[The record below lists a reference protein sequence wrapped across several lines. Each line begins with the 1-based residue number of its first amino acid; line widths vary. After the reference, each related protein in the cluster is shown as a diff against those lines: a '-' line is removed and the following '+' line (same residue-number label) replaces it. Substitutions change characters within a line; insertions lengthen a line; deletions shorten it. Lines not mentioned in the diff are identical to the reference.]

1 MSQEPDQ
8 RQFAVRMEWGLRGA
22 EAISMGADHA
32 VIVDVLSFTT
42 AVSVALDQ
50 RTEVFPYPWRDE
62 SAMAFARQHRATLAV
77 NRREATSSGTPA
89 AQAIAAQAIAAQ
101 ASAAQAS
108 AAQADP
114 TVGAP
119 SPPLVSL
126 SPASIR
132 AAPGL
137 DRIVLPSPNGSALA
151 TALAPSGRRILA
163 GCLRN
168 RAAVA
173 TWLASQPG
181 SSGRPAV
188 IAVIAAG
195 ERWPDDT
202 LRPAAEDLWGAGG
215 IIAALENLGVTGLSP
230 EARSAAAAWRA
241 IEPRLGPAL
250 ASCGSGAELASA
262 GFADDVAIAA
272 ELDASSCVPVL
283 SGGRFTDASRR
294 S

>member
-1 MSQEPDQ
+1 MQSSQPTGQ
-8 RQFAVRMEWGLRGA
+8 AGA
-22 EAISMGADHA
+22 
-32 VIVDVLSFTT
+32 
-42 AVSVALDQ
+42 
-50 RTEVFPYPWRDE
+50 
-62 SAMAFARQHRATLAV
+62 ATD
-77 NRREATSSGTPA
+77 A
-89 AQAIAAQAIAAQ
+89 A
-101 ASAAQAS
+101 
-108 AAQADP
+108 
-114 TVGAP
+114 VGAP
-119 SPPLVSL
+119 SQPLVSL

-151 TALAPSGRRILA
+151 SALASSGRQILA

-181 SSGRPAV
+181 SSGSPPV

-195 ERWPDDT
+195 ERWPDGR

-215 IIAALENLGVTGLSP
+215 IIAALDSLGVTGLSP

-241 IEPRLGPAL
+241 IEQRPGPAL

-262 GFADDVAIAA
+262 GFSGDVAIAA
-272 ELDASSCVPVL
+272 ELDASTCVPVL
-283 SGGRFTDASRR
+283 SGGRFTDASRL
-294 S
+294 